1 MENPKFATEIGQ
13 ASKKIN
19 LQQLISSID
28 GELTMGLID
37 IISSGSYGY
46 SPNLV
51 FFAKVKDDSI
61 LNFLKDNLQLVGIT
75 TLSENQYLISWS
87 GTSIYFGM
95 KDNKYLYVSTDKNII
110 DNLSNGIESPLSKTS
125 FAEIFKSGGAM
136 LINTQQI
143 LQNLPEELWKS
154 SDATTYKQLLA
165 FFSSIEMY
173 SEGQT
178 NKTIINMTNQSE
190 NALSTIINSLDKEL
204 K

>member
-1 MENPKFATEIGQ
+1 MENSKFAAEIENV
-13 ASKKIN
+13 SKEIN
-19 LQQLISSID
+19 LQQLIGSID
-28 GELTMGLID
+28 GDLTMGLID
-37 IISSGSYGY
+37 ITSSNSYGY

-61 LNFLKDNLQLVGIT
+61 LTFLKDNLQLAGIT

-110 DNLSNGIESPLSKTS
+110 DNFSKGTESPLSQTP
-125 FAEIFKSGGAM
+125 FAEIFKFGGAM

-143 LQNLPEELWKS
+143 LQSLPEELWK

-165 FFSSIEMY
+165 LFSSIEMY

-178 NKTIINMTNQSE
+178 NKTTINMTDPSD
-190 NALSTIINSLDKEL
+190 NALSTIIKSLDKEL